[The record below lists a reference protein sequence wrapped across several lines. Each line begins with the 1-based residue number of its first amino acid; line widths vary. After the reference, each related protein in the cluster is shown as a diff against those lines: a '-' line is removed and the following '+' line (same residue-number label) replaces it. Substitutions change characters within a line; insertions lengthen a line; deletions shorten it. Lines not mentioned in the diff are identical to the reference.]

1 MKRTDVP
8 NRRRLALTT
17 ETIAQLAQL
26 TPSELLDVRGGV
38 PASKTDAGVCSGL
51 LC

>member
-1 MKRTDVP
+1 MKRTDVR

-26 TPSELLDVRGGV
+26 SPSELIAVGGGV
-38 PASKTDAGVCSGL
+38 PASKTDAGVCSGM

>member
-1 MKRTDVP
+1 MKRTDVR

-17 ETIAQLAQL
+17 ETIAQLTEL
-26 TPSELLDVRGGV
+26 TVSELAGVRGGV
-38 PASKTDAGVCSGL
+38 PASKTDPHVCTGL